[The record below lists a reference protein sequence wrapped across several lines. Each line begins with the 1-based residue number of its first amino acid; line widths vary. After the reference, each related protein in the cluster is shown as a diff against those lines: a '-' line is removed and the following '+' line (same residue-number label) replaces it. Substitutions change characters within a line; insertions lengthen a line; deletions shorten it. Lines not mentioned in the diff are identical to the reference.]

1 MQSSS
6 RMKVALAGAVLG
18 LLAAFAGPGTT
29 ASATPTDSADQADR
43 AGATAQEPATTVGDL
58 TGFAADGSVYRLTAG
73 QAQARVSFVTA
84 DTFRI
89 ELAPEGT
96 FTDPTGSDITLPQG
110 PPPATRWRDLG
121 DRYELSSAKVTL
133 RAYKSPLR
141 FAALRADGTPL
152 WSESRGL
159 SWTADR
165 TTQTLAR
172 GTAEQFYGA
181 GMQNGRGNTSH
192 RDKTVEV
199 GVDYNWNDGGHPNSV
214 PFYLSSA
221 GYGVYRN
228 TYAPN
233 TYAFTEPVTTSAEE
247 RRFDAYYFAG
257 TGSDAAKDV
266 IGQYTRLTGKPFLPP
281 VYGLEIGD
289 ADCYLHN
296 ANRGERHTLDALKVA
311 DGYVEN
317 DMPNGWMLV
326 NDGYGCGYENLAE
339 ASAGLGERGMKL
351 GLWTEDGI
359 DKLEEQVKAGQRVA
373 KLDVAWVGEG
383 YKFALDGCKDAH
395 AGIEAHSDA
404 RGFTWAPESWSGAQR
419 CGVQWSGDQS
429 GTWEY
434 IRWQIPTYAG
444 ASMSGLAYTTGDVDG
459 IFGGSAKTYTR
470 DLQWKTFLPVTMTMD
485 GWAANDKQPFRYG
498 EPYTSIN
505 RASLKLH
512 EALLPYIYSHAHGAT
527 KTGVGLA
534 RPLALE
540 YPDDPKASTDA
551 AKYEFLSGEDFLVA
565 PVYQDAVE
573 RDGIYLPKGT
583 WIDYWTGRTYE
594 GPVTVDDYSAPLDTL
609 PLFVRAGA
617 TVPMWPGD
625 IRSYTDRAP
634 GDPIAWDIYPKGSSS
649 FELYEDDGVTREHRT
664 GRYATQLAEVRAP
677 HGGPGDVTIRIGASK
692 GSYTGKPAARPY
704 AFTVHT
710 GDAPGHVKLD
720 GRNLPALSSRAA
732 FDAATQGWWYDRD
745 ERGGVV
751 RVKTAALSTGRG
763 FELKLTGTSA
773 VGGAVPGASATLAAP
788 SGQELGAGAPG
799 TVAVDVTA
807 GTRDATDVRV
817 SLDAPAGWQVTP
829 AAPLD
834 RVPAGTTRRVEVTVT
849 PAPDAKP
856 GEATLT
862 ATARHR
868 AAGTDRT
875 ATQRFAVGVMPP
887 PPTGDAWASDLV
899 WLRSTN
905 GWGPPERDR
914 SNGESGA
921 ADGRSLTLA
930 GTTYEK
936 GIGAHAD
943 SDIEVYLGGR
953 CTTFTADV
961 GIDDEI
967 NGYGDVAFSVEADG
981 KVLWTSPRLTGA
993 SATLPVNV
1001 DVAGARHVRLRITD
1015 TNGSK
1020 SGDHGDWAAARFD
1033 CA

>member
-18 LLAAFAGPGTT
+18 LFAAFAGPGST
-29 ASATPTDSADQADR
+29 ASATPTD
-43 AGATAQEPATTVGDL
+43 TTVGDV
-58 TGFAADGSVYRLTAG
+58 TGFAADGAVYRLTAG
-73 QAQARVSFVTA
+73 RTEARVSFVTA

-89 ELAPEGT
+89 ELAPDGK

-110 PPPATRWRDLG
+110 PPPATHWRDLG
-121 DRYELSSAKVTL
+121 DRYELATAEVTL
-133 RAYKSPLR
+133 RATKSPLR
-141 FAALRADGTPL
+141 FSAVRADGTPL
-152 WSESRGL
+152 WTETQGL
-159 SWTADR
+159 TWNQDR
-165 TTQTLAR
+165 TVQTLAR
-172 GTAEQFYGA
+172 GADEQFYGA

-192 RDKTVEV
+192 RGKTVEV

-233 TYAFTEPVTTSAEE
+233 TYVFDEPVTTTAREQ
-247 RRFDAYYFAG
+247 RFDAYYFAG
-257 TGSDAAKDV
+257 DGKDAVKDV
-266 IGQYTRLTGKPFLPP
+266 IGQYTRLTGKPFMPP

-289 ADCYLHN
+289 SDCYLHN

-311 DGYVEN
+311 DGYVAN

-339 ASAGLGERGMKL
+339 TTAGLGERDMKL

-359 DKLEEQVKAGQRVA
+359 DKLADQVKAGQRVA
-373 KLDVAWVGEG
+373 KLDVAWVGSG

-395 AGIEAHSDA
+395 AGIEANSDA

-429 GTWEY
+429 GSWEY

-498 EPYTSIN
+498 EPYTTIN

-512 EALLPYIYSHAHGAT
+512 EALLPYIYSHAYRAT

-540 YPDDPKASTDA
+540 YPDDPKAATEA

-565 PVYQDAVE
+565 PVYRDAVE

-583 WIDYWTGRTYE
+583 WIDYWNGRVYE
-594 GPVTVDDYSAPLDTL
+594 GPVTLDHYSAPLDTL

-617 TVPMWPGD
+617 AVPMWPGSV
-625 IRSYTDRAP
+625 RSYQDRAP
-634 GDPIAWDIYPKGSSS
+634 GDPIAWDVYPKGSSS

-664 GRYATQLAEVRAP
+664 GRYATQRADVGAP
-677 HGGPGDVTIRIGASK
+677 EAGRGDVTVRVGAGT

-710 GDAPGHVKLD
+710 GDAPDAVKLD
-720 GRNLPALSSRAA
+720 GRPLPALTSRAA
-732 FDAATQGWWYDRD
+732 FDAAAQGWWYDRD

-751 RVKTAALSTGRG
+751 RVKTAALSTDRA
-763 FELKLTGTSA
+763 FELRLTETSA
-773 VGGAVPGASATLAAP
+773 VGGAVPGASAVLATP
-788 SGQELGAGAPG
+788 TGQELGAGTPG

-817 SLDAPAGWQVTP
+817 SLDVPAGWQVTP
-829 AAPLD
+829 AAPIA
-834 RVPAGTTRRVEVTVT
+834 RVPAGTTRRVEVAVT
-849 PAPDAKP
+849 PAADAKP

-875 ATQRFAVGVMPP
+875 AVQRFAVGVMPP
-887 PPTGDAWASDLV
+887 APSSDAWASDLA
-899 WLRSTN
+899 WLRATN
-905 GWGPPERDR
+905 GWGPAERDR
-914 SNGESGA
+914 SNGESA
-921 ADGRSLTLA
+921 AGDGHTLTLA
-930 GTTYEK
+930 GQTYAK

-981 KVLWTSPRLTGA
+981 RVLWTSPRLTGA

-1001 DVAGARHVRLRITD
+1001 DVTGAKHVRLKITD

-1020 SGDHGDWAAARFD
+1020 SGDHGDWAAARFG